1 MYIPPLSRV
10 RARARFRRFSTF
22 VFTSSQIPFKTLCI
36 NGLRVKDSP
45 LFPSHLPSPKVLG
58 VYVLCTF
65 HAKRR
70 DLAATAR
77 NEGGDWVERSKRRR
91 TKWTKGEGKGG
102 VKPSP
107 LMRYRSRSWK
117 KTMKSEAFT
126 RNSLSIS
133 RLQGK
138 GEEVKVVFRKQLMR
152 TRARKGGR
160 KVRKVRRF
168 SRIGHGFVLS
178 TSKCNKSG
186 SSDIWSDAALKRR
199 KPLKKSERYDAP
211 SRRELARFDA

>member
-1 MYIPPLSRV
+1 
-10 RARARFRRFSTF
+10 
-22 VFTSSQIPFKTLCI
+22 
-36 NGLRVKDSP
+36 
-45 LFPSHLPSPKVLG
+45 
-58 VYVLCTF
+58 
-65 HAKRR
+65 
-70 DLAATAR
+70 
-77 NEGGDWVERSKRRR
+77 
-91 TKWTKGEGKGG
+91 

-107 LMRYRSRSWK
+107 LTHYKSDSCEKTK
-117 KTMKSEAFT
+117 KNEAFT

-138 GEEVKVVFRKQLMR
+138 GEEVKVVFRKQRMR

-160 KVRKVRRF
+160 KVGKVRRF

-178 TSKCNKSG
+178 TSKYNKSV